1 MSVLSVRL
9 SEQQKAQIEQAAKAA
24 KMSVADYARDM
35 LSANDMSVLK
45 RDRAELGL
53 SVTLLRGD
61 VERLVR
67 QAEQTAE
74 TLSKSLNHA
83 ELASERIRQ
92 RLTGDHWFVIGI
104 SASAGFTIAVMG
116 TMLGVW
122 LMR

>member
-1 MSVLSVRL
+1 MGVLSVRL
-9 SEQQKAQIEQAAKAA
+9 SDQQKAQIEQAAKAA

-35 LSANDMSVLK
+35 LSSNDMSVLK
-45 RDRAELGL
+45 RERAELGL

-61 VERLVR
+61 VENLVR
-67 QAEQTAE
+67 QAENTAE
-74 TLSKSLNHA
+74 KLSESLNHA

-92 RLTGDHWFVIGI
+92 RLTDDHWLVIGC
-104 SASAGFTIAVMG
+104 SASAGFAIAVIG